1 MATVGVPLGYLI
13 NKIGVVV
20 LIIFLSYAIIFIISQ
35 TFLII
40 FFLCSNINYESDV
53 SFVSSD
59 SFMPLIDSLIN
70 SLCLKVFSDDLYSS
84 LCWPQ
89 E

>member
-20 LIIFLSYAIIFIISQ
+20 LIIFFILCYNIYFQSDIFNY
-35 TFLII
+35 F
-40 FFLCSNINYESDV
+40 FFLCYNINYESDV

-59 SFMPLIDSLIN
+59 SFMSLIDSLIN
-70 SLCLKVFSDDLYSS
+70 SLCLKVFSGDLY
-84 LCWPQ
+84 
-89 E
+89 